1 MGQYSYLP
9 YILFSLYFS
18 KSYFPFTFL
27 SYALHNVRDIPS
39 ADSRIQYRAW
49 HSFRAHGDTP
59 QWYRNGRLCCEYFF
73 VAVFN
78 PLQSISSFKTKH
90 AHFLEAQIRWSQ
102 HVRQHSGPHSHT
114 HPHRWKGRNVK
125 YAAPTKAFRGKSLY
139 PIHVSYVCAG
149 LYAPPL
155 LEHTLQHTQ
164 WIRESIAWVPFT
176 SVLSARTP
184 SHGIAPYNKFILCQS
199 KSQSHPFGAHNIVI
213 SHGVPALRT
222 ELFCSRVVHLKSNI
236 CCNYSTKIIPFSL
249 LRQLK
254 KKL

>member
-90 AHFLEAQIRWSQ
+90 AHFLEAQIHWSQ

-114 HPHRWKGRNVK
+114 HPQDRRGEMSNTLPRRKLFVESLCTQFTW
-125 YAAPTKAFRGKSLY
+125 ATCAPGCMRHHYSSTRYS
-139 PIHVSYVCAG
+139 IHSG
-149 LYAPPL
+149 
-155 LEHTLQHTQ
+155 
-164 WIRESIAWVPFT
+164 
-176 SVLSARTP
+176 
-184 SHGIAPYNKFILCQS
+184 
-199 KSQSHPFGAHNIVI
+199 
-213 SHGVPALRT
+213 
-222 ELFCSRVVHLKSNI
+222 
-236 CCNYSTKIIPFSL
+236 
-249 LRQLK
+249 
-254 KKL
+254 